1 MVADVLFMANHFI
14 MVTTI
19 EIDET
24 TDQHDIENAAWDRLG
39 AEYGPDWADTTRK
52 FINKISVEVVPE
64 PTINDVMKS
73 LAEDEP
79 TDERTTS

>member
-1 MVADVLFMANHFI
+1 MNADVLFVADHFI

-19 EIDET
+19 ETDET

-39 AEYGPDWADTTRK
+39 AEYGTDWADTTRQ
-52 FINKISVEVVPE
+52 FTNKVLVEVVPE

-73 LAEDEP
+73 LAEEEPSDE
-79 TDERTTS
+79 

>member
-1 MVADVLFMANHFI
+1 MNADVLFVADHFI

-19 EIDET
+19 ETDDT

-39 AEYGPDWADTTRK
+39 AEYSPEWADTTRK
-52 FINKISVEVVPE
+52 FINKVMVEVVPE

>member
-1 MVADVLFMANHFI
+1 MVTGDVLFMADHFI

-19 EIDET
+19 ETDDT

-39 AEYGPDWADTTRK
+39 AEYGSEWADTTRK
-52 FINKISVEVVPE
+52 FINKVLVEVLPE

-73 LAEDEP
+73 LAEEEPSDE
-79 TDERTTS
+79 

>member
-1 MVADVLFMANHFI
+1 MVADVLFMADHFI

-52 FINKISVEVVPE
+52 FTNKVLVEVVPE

>member
-1 MVADVLFMANHFI
+1 MNADVLFVADHFI

-19 EIDET
+19 ETDET
-24 TDQHDIENAAWDRLG
+24 TDQHEIENAAWDRLS
-39 AEYGPDWADTTRK
+39 AEYGTDWADTTRQ
-52 FINKISVEVVPE
+52 FTNKVLVEVVPE